1 MKLNIL
7 AVLELVFELIMTLS
21 NVRATNF
28 FNKTS
33 PEHSKF
39 EAESQL
45 AVSGLFEQIHN
56 LLCFTL

>member
-7 AVLELVFELIMTLS
+7 AVLEMVFELIMTLS

-33 PEHSKF
+33 PEYSKL

-56 LLCFTL
+56 L

>member
-21 NVRATNF
+21 NVRATNL

-33 PEHSKF
+33 PEYSKF

-45 AVSGLFEQIHN
+45 AASGLFEQIHN
-56 LLCFTL
+56 L

>member
-1 MKLNIL
+1 MKLNIS

-33 PEHSKF
+33 LEHSKF

-56 LLCFTL
+56 L